1 MVKFAVA
8 AAGRDSR
15 RHFGRGILG
24 RDERAGMEVGE
35 AEIAVDKLGLQ
46 DRVQHWV

>member
-1 MVKFAVA
+1 MAKFVVA
-8 AAGRDSR
+8 AVGRDSR

-24 RDERAGMEVGE
+24 RVERDDMEAGE
-35 AEIAVDKLGLQ
+35 AEIAIDKLGLQ